1 MELTRAEVDEM
12 LRHADEVRT
21 KLRRATRELQRFG
34 ERAMAARAVSRAADS
49 GDASASAQRPSDV
62 DRSR

>member
-21 KLRRATRELQRFG
+21 KLRRATRELERFG
-34 ERAMAARAVSRAADS
+34 EEVMAAREVGRVAYRRAEA
-49 GDASASAQRPSDV
+49 R
-62 DRSR
+62 RSTFIR